1 MRIRRVTYDLGN
13 VIERQ
18 EYLDGRYGAI
28 LTIRVGSKVWS
39 TGREESQEEESHT
52 GGSGAGQP
60 VDQGEES
67 QTQTSD
73 VFQGQ

>member
-18 EYLDGRYGAI
+18 EYLDGRYGAPGEK
-28 LTIRVGSKVWS
+28 RA
-39 TGREESQEEESHT
+39 

-67 QTQTSD
+67 QTQAPD
-73 VFQGQ
+73 VF